1 MIISKTPM
9 RMSFVGGGSDLPSFY
24 RRFGGAVVSMA
35 VDKYMYIT
43 VNQKFDTGIRAS
55 YSQTEEV
62 EAAHQIKHPLIRA
75 CLAQVGIEG
84 GVEIASMADIPS
96 RGTGLGSSSS
106 FTVGLLHALYG
117 FEHRY
122 VSSEQLAREACH
134 IEIDICGDPIGK
146 QDQYAAA
153 HGGLNY
159 IRFHPDETVSVDP
172 ILCRREALA
181 ELQQGIQ
188 CFYTGRI
195 RSASELLAVQSQKV
209 ASEAKAQETLRA
221 MVKLAGDLKA
231 ELERSNL
238 GAFGEILHENW
249 MRKRSLME
257 GISDGEI
264 DDWYE
269 RARKAGALGG
279 KLLGAGRGG
288 FLMFFAPPERH
299 AAIAHALP
307 GLREIRFGLDGSGSQ
322 IIFYRP

>member
-24 RRFGGAVVSMA
+24 RQFGGAVVSTA

-43 VNQKFDTGIRAS
+43 VNDKFDSGVRAS
-55 YSQTEEV
+55 YSQTEDV
-62 EAAHQIKHPLIRA
+62 DAAHQIKHPLIRA
-75 CLAQVGIEG
+75 CLKLVGIDG
-84 GVEIASMADIPS
+84 GIEMASMADIPS

-117 FEHRY
+117 FRNQY

-134 IEIDICGDPIGK
+134 IEIDICRDPIGK

-153 HGGLNY
+153 FGGLNY
-159 IRFHPDETVSVDP
+159 IRFNPDDSVSVEP
-172 ILCRREALA
+172 ILCNNETYKQL
-181 ELQQGIQ
+181 EQSILV
-188 CFYTGRI
+188 FYTGRI
-195 RSASELLAVQSQKV
+195 RSASELLGEQSRKT
-209 ASEAKAQETLRA
+209 ASERRAQETLKK
-221 MVKLAGDLKA
+221 MVALASDLKA

-238 GAFGEILHENW
+238 GAFGELLHENW
-249 MRKRSLME
+249 MLKRSLVD
-257 GISDGEI
+257 GISDPEI
-264 DDWYE
+264 DEWYD
-269 RARKAGALGG
+269 RARKSGAIGG

-307 GLREIRFGLDGSGSQ
+307 GLRQIPFGFDGNGAQ
-322 IIFYRP
+322 IIFYRR